1 MNWYKAKNLIL
12 ISLVAL
18 NIILI
23 MLIFATRNSYTLTN
37 VEIENVNQVLSSKYN
52 IGIYAELPKKY
63 KPLKEIEM
71 INVGHNTTDILYD
84 VFIGDEE
91 NIHTLEENDKII
103 FQGDNKTLI
112 VQAGDFI
119 LTVNDGLSKNRDD
132 VLKELSK
139 SGYFNDFY
147 LYETTINGN
156 TTVYDYR
163 QKFKGQ
169 TIYSNFLTFEEKSSV
184 ITKVEGYYAKP
195 NRFIGD
201 EKEIV
206 SVDLALFTLANF
218 YPKLDDEQIF
228 IDSISLVYNQEQV
241 TNEPDVVLK
250 AIPCYLIKI
259 KDNSMPVK
267 IDAYTNTVITN

>member
-18 NIILI
+18 NISLI
-23 MLIFATRNSYTLTN
+23 MLILVTRNNYTLTN

-52 IGIYAELPKKY
+52 IGIYAELPKDY
-63 KPLKEIEM
+63 RPLKEIEM
-71 INVGHNTTDILYD
+71 INEGYNNKDILYD
-84 VFIGDEE
+84 VFIGDEQ
-91 NIHTLEENDKII
+91 NIHKLEENDKIT

-112 VQAGDFI
+112 MQAGDFI
-119 LTVNDGLSKNRDD
+119 LTVNDGLSKNRED

-139 SGYFNDFY
+139 SGHFNDFY
-147 LYETTINGN
+147 LYETIVNDDTTI
-156 TTVYDYR
+156 YDYR

-169 TIYSNFLTFEEKSSV
+169 TIYSNFLMFEEKDSV

-218 YPKLDDEQIF
+218 YPKLEDEQIF
-228 IDSISLVYNQEQV
+228 IDSINLVYNQEEV

-250 AIPCYLIKI
+250 ATPCYLIKI
-259 KDNSMPVK
+259 KGNQMPVK